1 MTSVDVLP
9 DGTEV
14 RLKRGM
20 PGTYEGQ
27 PAIVRHHSPAGHSN
41 LPRLVWLECEV
52 IWSFGTADG
61 FWAARG
67 EYVLPPCYQCGPGYR
82 IGDEGCRHTSEVAS

>member
-1 MTSVDVLP
+1 MTHTTEIGLPP

-14 RLKRGM
+14 RLKHGM

-27 PAIVRHHSPAGHSN
+27 HAVVRYQSPDGHSN

-52 IWSFGTADG
+52 IWSHGRADG

-67 EYVLPPCYQCGPGYR
+67 EYVASPESDGPR
-82 IGDEGCRHTSEVAS
+82 